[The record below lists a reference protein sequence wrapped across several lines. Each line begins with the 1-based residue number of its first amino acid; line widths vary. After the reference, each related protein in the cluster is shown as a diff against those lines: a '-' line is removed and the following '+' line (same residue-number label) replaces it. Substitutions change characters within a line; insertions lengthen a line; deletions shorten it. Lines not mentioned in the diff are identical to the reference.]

1 MIPSISPLRGGPSFV
16 VQAMAKG
23 LAGQG
28 WDIHVAT
35 TDDDGPHRSDVPLGC
50 PIRQGAVTYCHFPRQ
65 TRFYTFSWPMSRWL
79 AEHVRDYDLVHI
91 HALFSFPLMSSSYWA
106 ARHGV
111 PYVIRPLGT
120 LSTWGLTNRRPLLK
134 RASIRW
140 IDGPAV
146 HQAAAV
152 HYTSEQEREEASA
165 VIAAGYSV
173 VIPNPVD
180 LDFDRA
186 AAWSGWLPSR
196 YPELAGK
203 RTILFLSR
211 LDPTKGLD
219 ILLPAFALLRA
230 RVPDVSLVLA
240 GSGDPAFVR
249 GLHELA
255 AKLGIEADVVWTD
268 FLAGEQKRAA
278 MAHASVFVLPSY
290 SENFGVAAAEALA
303 CGLPTIV
310 SDRVGI
316 HREVSAAGAGMV
328 VPCEKNRLADGMTQ
342 VLGDSNLRASYI
354 RNGLVLAKSFTI
366 EAVTAQLAD
375 LYRRVGGHG
384 PDA

>member
-1 MIPSISPLRGGPSFV
+1 M
-16 VQAMAKG
+16 
-23 LAGQG
+23 
-28 WDIHVAT
+28 D
-35 TDDDGPHRSDVPLGC
+35 
-50 PIRQGAVTYCHFPRQ
+50 AVTYWHFPRQ
-65 TRFYTFSWPMSRWL
+65 TGFYSFSCPMSQWL

-91 HALFSFPLMSSSYWA
+91 HALFSFPLISSSYWA
-106 ARHGV
+106 AHHGV

-120 LSTWGLTNRRPLLK
+120 LSNWGRRNRRPWLK

-146 HQAAAV
+146 ALAAAV
-152 HYTSEQEREEASA
+152 HYTSEQEREEASV
-165 VIAAGYSV
+165 VITARYSV

-180 LDFDRA
+180 LDFDRTA
-186 AAWSGWLPSR
+186 TLHGWLPSR

-219 ILLPAFALLRA
+219 ILLPAMALLRA
-230 RVPDVSLVLA
+230 RVPDVALVLA

-249 GLHELA
+249 SLHELA
-255 AKLGIEADVVWTD
+255 AQLKIEADVVWTG
-268 FLAGEQKRAA
+268 FLKGEQKRAA
-278 MAHASVFVLPSY
+278 MSHATALVLPSY

-303 CGLPTIV
+303 CGLPIIV

-328 VPCEKNRLADGMTQ
+328 VPCQKDRLADGMAK
-342 VLGDSNLRASYI
+342 VLGDGDLRARYI

-366 EAVTAQLAD
+366 EAVAGQLAD

-384 PDA
+384 TYA